1 MATRLKE
8 VDELSKVLIVLNHNK
23 LLSFDNVPQLLL

>member
-1 MATRLKE
+1 MATRLK

-23 LLSFDNVPQLLL
+23 LLSIDNVPQLLM